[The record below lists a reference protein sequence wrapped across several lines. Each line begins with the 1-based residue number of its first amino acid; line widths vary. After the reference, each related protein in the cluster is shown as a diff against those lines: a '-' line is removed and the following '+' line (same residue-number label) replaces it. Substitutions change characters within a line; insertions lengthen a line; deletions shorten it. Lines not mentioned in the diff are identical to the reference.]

1 MEECSFSRGGLP
13 SWALHTLTPLG
24 LNKCSID
31 RICANAIQ
39 DYVSPVTWILR
50 ESCNMDLVTWEHV
63 FPPDKHDFR
72 NSVSLNAFA
81 SKVATSAVILGHSNK
96 DLQIIYLPYF

>member
-1 MEECSFSRGGLP
+1 
-13 SWALHTLTPLG
+13 
-24 LNKCSID
+24 
-31 RICANAIQ
+31 
-39 DYVSPVTWILR
+39 
-50 ESCNMDLVTWEHV
+50 MDLVTWEHV